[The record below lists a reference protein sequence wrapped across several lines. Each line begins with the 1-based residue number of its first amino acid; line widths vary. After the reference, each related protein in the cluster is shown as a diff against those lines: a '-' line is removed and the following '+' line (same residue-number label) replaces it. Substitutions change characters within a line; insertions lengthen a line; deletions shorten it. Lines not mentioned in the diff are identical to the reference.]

1 MALLTI
7 SFILSI
13 LIQLVLPIALGVLI
27 IRRYHTH
34 WRLIAV
40 GMLAY
45 LVFQVLELP
54 LFQAI
59 GGTEFYSTQIA
70 SLPPVTGAIIVGF
83 LAAIIEQGIRTG
95 SFWFVRHSV
104 QTWGGGLTVTAGHAG
119 IESALV
125 GVQFL
130 INLIF
135 AIILSSGTQGMTL
148 TPEEIANLQNQ
159 VSAFW
164 QLPWYLPL
172 AAGLQRAAVLMM
184 QFALGMM
191 VWLAVSRRIWVW
203 LAAAIAWQTAMNAL
217 TVILSASMPDFGNTA
232 IYILIGVVNGGIL
245 VLLFKNT
252 GAAEEVI
259 PALVKTGSK
268 NKTAETK

>member
-1 MALLTI
+1 MVVLTI
-7 SFILSI
+7 SFIISI

-34 WRLIAV
+34 WRLVAV
-40 GMLAY
+40 GVLAY
-45 LVFQVLELP
+45 LVFQVIELP

-59 GGTEFYSTQIA
+59 GSTEFYSTQIA
-70 SLPPVTGAIIVGF
+70 SLPPVTGAIMVGF
-83 LAAIIEQGIRTG
+83 LSALIEQAIRTG
-95 SFWFVRHSV
+95 SFWFVRSSV

-119 IESALV
+119 IESAFI

-135 AIILSSGTQGMTL
+135 AIVLSSSGTQGMNL
-148 TPEEIANLQNQ
+148 TPEESANLQNQ
-159 VSAFW
+159 ITAFW

-172 AAGLQRAAVLMM
+172 AAGLQRMAILMM

-191 VWLAVSRRIWVW
+191 VWLAVSRQLWVW
-203 LAAAIAWQTAMNAL
+203 LAAAIAWQTAMNAI

-232 IYILIGVVNGGIL
+232 LYILIGLVNGGIL
-245 VLLFKNT
+245 ALLYKKT
-252 GAAEEVI
+252 GAAEEKI
-259 PALVKTGSK
+259 PAAVKVLSK
-268 NKTAETK
+268 KKPAAE